1 MFVNDISVEQHHD
14 AKNSTAVDAN
24 ARKIATLD
32 RFQVILI
39 LA

>member
-24 ARKIATLD
+24 PRKLQPLIDSRL
-32 RFQVILI
+32 ILI